1 MKTPAPVC
9 LVIAPSGF
17 LLDERVFMSLG
28 ILRVAAVLEQ
38 RGVPV
43 QLLDLSGIENYDEVV
58 RLHVMQSTAVQY
70 GITATTPQMPA
81 AVKVAEAIKSVRP
94 GAITILGGPHV
105 TLVSAAVK
113 REQRAGVE
121 GRATAAMAALR
132 RTFDVLVAGDGET
145 AIFLAL
151 ELALSECPAFIDADE
166 PKSSLFLTSAA
177 LTELPF
183 PARHLIDVDSYRY
196 AIDGHRALSVI
207 AQLGCPFE
215 CGFCG
220 GRSSPML
227 RRVRTRSPENIIAEM
242 TQIYQRYGVTGF
254 MFYDDELNVNR
265 EMVPLMRGIR
275 DAQEKLGAEWRLRGF
290 AKAELFDEEQAREMY
305 AAGFRWLLI
314 GFESGAPAI
323 LENINKKATRDDNTR
338 CLEIAAKSGLKVK
351 ALMSIGHPGESPA
364 TVQATRDWLIESA
377 PADFDVT
384 IITTYPGTPYYDEAV
399 PHGSMPDVWTYTYRK
414 TGDRLHAF
422 DVDYTRVA
430 EYYKGNPDGGY
441 HAYVFTDAL
450 SARDLVAARDFVERD
465 VRASLGIPFNPSQPA
480 TRYEH
485 SMGQPGPLPP
495 NILRQSSAESLEQA
509 HADVRNRWIPL
520 TQR

>member
-1 MKTPAPVC
+1 MRTPVC

-38 RGVPV
+38 HGIGVE
-43 QLLDLSGIENYDEVV
+43 LLDLSGIENYEEVV
-58 RLHVMQSTAVQY
+58 RLHAMRSTAMQY

-81 AVKVAEAIKSVRP
+81 AVNIARAIKSVTP
-94 GAITILGGPHV
+94 KAVTILGGPHV

-113 REQRAGVE
+113 RELRQGID
-121 GRATAAMAALR
+121 GRATKALDVLKR
-132 RTFDVLVAGDGET
+132 AFDVLVAGDGES

-151 ELALSECPAFIDADE
+151 ELSLTECPTFIDGDE
-166 PKSSLFLTSAA
+166 PRSSLFLTSAA
-177 LTELPF
+177 LTKLPF
-183 PARHLIDVDSYRY
+183 PARHLVDVDSYRY
-196 AIDGHRALSVI
+196 AIDGHRALSLI

-220 GRSSPML
+220 GRASPML
-227 RRVRTRSPENIIAEM
+227 RRVRTRTTENIIAEM
-242 TQIYQRYGVTGF
+242 THIYERYGITGF

-265 EMVPLMRGIR
+265 EMVSLMRGIR
-275 DAQEKLGAEWRLRGF
+275 AAQEKLGVEWRLRGF
-290 AKAELFDEEQAREMY
+290 AKAELFDDEQARELY

-314 GFESGAPAI
+314 GFESGAPGI
-323 LENINKKATRDDNTR
+323 LTNINKKATRDDNTR
-338 CLEIAAKSGLKVK
+338 CLEIAAKAGLKVK
-351 ALMSIGHPGESPA
+351 ALMSVGHPGESA
-364 TVQATRDWLIESA
+364 ETVQATRDWLVETK

-399 PHGSMPDVWTYTYRK
+399 PHASLPDVWTYTYKK
-414 TGDRLHAF
+414 TGDRLHAY

-450 SARDLVAARDFVERD
+450 NAKQLVDAREHIERD
-465 VRASLGIPFNPSQPA
+465 VRAALGIPFNASAPA
-480 TRYEH
+480 TRFEH
-485 SMGQPGPLPP
+485 SMGQFGQLPS
-495 NILRQSSAESLEQA
+495 NILRQSATDSLA
-509 HADVRNRWIPL
+509 PPLNSNVRNRWIPL
-520 TQR
+520 AER

>member
-1 MKTPAPVC
+1 VRTPVC

-38 RGVPV
+38 HGIPV
-43 QLLDLSGIENYDEVV
+43 ELLDLSGIENYEEVV
-58 RLHVMQSTAVQY
+58 RLHSTQSTAAQY

-81 AVKVAEAIKSVRP
+81 AVKIAEAIKSVRP
-94 GAITILGGPHV
+94 KAVTILGGPHI
-105 TLVSAAVK
+105 TLVNAAVK
-113 REQRAGVE
+113 RERKEGRS
-121 GRATAAMAALR
+121 GRATKALEVLKSA
-132 RTFDVLVAGDGET
+132 FDILVAGDGET

-151 ELALSECPAFIDADE
+151 ELALSECPTFIDADE

-177 LTELPF
+177 LTKLPF
-183 PARHLIDVDSYRY
+183 PARHLVDVDSYRY
-196 AIDGHRALSVI
+196 TIDGHRALSLI

-220 GRSSPML
+220 GRASSML
-227 RRVRTRSPENIIAEM
+227 RRVRTRSSENIIAEM
-242 TQIYQRYGVTGF
+242 THLYQQYGITGF

-265 EMVPLMRGIR
+265 EMVGLMRGIR
-275 DAQEKLGAEWRLRGF
+275 DAQEKLGVEWRLRGF
-290 AKAELFDEEQAREMY
+290 AKAELFDEEQARELY

-323 LENINKKATRDDNTR
+323 LTNINKKATRNDNTR
-338 CLEIAAKSGLKVK
+338 CLELAAAAGLKVK
-351 ALMSIGHPGESPA
+351 ALMSVGHPGESA
-364 TVQATRDWLIESA
+364 ETVQATRDWLVSTK

-399 PHGSMPDVWTYTYRK
+399 PHDSMPDVWTYTYAR
-414 TGDRLHAF
+414 TGDRLHAY

-450 SARDLVAARDFVERD
+450 NANELVQARDHIERD
-465 VRASLGIPFNPSQPA
+465 VRAALGIPFNAAVPA
-480 TRYEH
+480 VRFEH
-485 SMGQPGPLPP
+485 SMGQLGPLPP
-495 NILRQSSAESLEQA
+495 NILRLSGADRLSQTPSSN
-509 HADVRNRWIPL
+509 VRNRWIPL
-520 TQR
+520 AER

>member
-1 MKTPAPVC
+1 MKTPVC

-43 QLLDLSGIENYDEVV
+43 ELLDLSGIENYEEVV
-58 RLHVMQSTAVQY
+58 RLHAMQSAATQF

-81 AVKVAEAIKSVRP
+81 AVKVAEAIKSVKP
-94 GAITILGGPHV
+94 TAMTILGGPHI
-105 TLVSAAVK
+105 TLVNSAVK
-113 REQRAGVE
+113 REQRSGID
-121 GRATAAMAALR
+121 GRATAALATLKKA
-132 RTFDVLVAGDGET
+132 FDVLVAGDGET

-151 ELALSECPAFIDADE
+151 ELGLSECPTLIDADE
-166 PKSSLFLTSAA
+166 PKSSLFLTSQA
-177 LTELPF
+177 LTKLPF
-183 PARHLIDVDSYRY
+183 PARHLIDVDSYHY
-196 AIDGHRALSVI
+196 AIDGRRALSLI

-227 RRVRTRSPENIIAEM
+227 RKVRTRTSENIIAEM
-242 TQIYQRYGVTGF
+242 IEVYQRYGITGF
-254 MFYDDELNVNR
+254 MFYDDELNVNK
-265 EMVPLMRGIR
+265 EMVSLMRGIQH
-275 DAQEKLGAEWRLRGF
+275 AQERLGAEWRLRGF
-290 AKAELFDEEQAREMY
+290 AKAELFNEEQAREMY

-314 GFESGAPAI
+314 GFESGAPSI
-323 LENINKKATRDDNTR
+323 LTNINKKATRDDNTR
-338 CLEIAAKSGLKVK
+338 CLEIAAKAGLKVK
-351 ALMSIGHPGESPA
+351 ALMSIGHPGESA
-364 TVQATRDWLIESA
+364 ETVQATRDWLIDTR

-399 PHGSMPDVWTYTYRK
+399 PHESMPGVWTYTYKK
-414 TGDRLHAF
+414 TGDRLHAL

-441 HAYVFTDAL
+441 HAYVFTDAMSADEL
-450 SARDLVAARDFVERD
+450 VQARDRIERD
-465 VRASLGIPFNPSQPA
+465 VRAALGIPFNPSAPA
-480 TRYEH
+480 MRYEH
-485 SMGQPGPLPP
+485 SMGQFGQLPP
-495 NILRQSSAESLEQA
+495 NILRRSSADSLKQA

-520 TQR
+520 AER

>member
-1 MKTPAPVC
+1 MKTAVC

-38 RGVPV
+38 RGIPV
-43 QLLDLSGIENYDEVV
+43 ELLDLSGIENYEEVV
-58 RLHVMQSTAVQY
+58 RLHAMQSTAVQF

-81 AVKVAEAIKSVRP
+81 AVKVAEAIKSVKP
-94 GAITILGGPHV
+94 DAITILGGPHI

-113 REQRAGVE
+113 RERKAAID
-121 GRATAAMAALR
+121 GRATAAMATLQQ
-132 RTFDVLVAGDGET
+132 TFDVLVAGDGES

-151 ELALSECPAFIDADE
+151 ELSRSECPAFIDADE
-166 PKSSLFLTSAA
+166 PKSSLFLTSAS
-177 LTELPF
+177 LTKLPF
-183 PARHLIDVDSYRY
+183 PARHLVDVGSYRY
-196 AIDGHRALSVI
+196 TIDGHRALSLI

-227 RRVRTRSPENIIAEM
+227 RKIRTRSSENIISEM
-242 TQIYQRYGVTGF
+242 IGLYQQYGVTGF
-254 MFYDDELNVNR
+254 MFYDDELNVNK
-265 EMVPLMRGIR
+265 EMVSLMRGIR
-275 DAQEKLGAEWRLRGF
+275 DAQDRLGVEWRLRGF
-290 AKAELFDEEQAREMY
+290 AKAELFNEEQAREMY

-323 LENINKKATRDDNTR
+323 LTNINKKATRDDNTR
-338 CLEIAAKSGLKVK
+338 CLELAANAGLKVK
-351 ALMSIGHPGESPA
+351 ALMSIGHPGESPETVRA
-364 TVQATRDWLIESA
+364 TEDWLIA
-377 PADFDVT
+377 TRPADFDVT

-399 PHGSMPDVWTYTYRK
+399 PHESMPGVWTYTYKK
-414 TGDRLHAF
+414 TGDRLHAY

-450 SARDLVAARDFVERD
+450 DALELVQARDRVERD
-465 VRASLGIPFNPSQPA
+465 VRAALGIPFNPSAPA
-480 TRYEH
+480 VRYEH
-485 SMGQPGPLPP
+485 SMGQPGQLPP
-495 NILRQSSAESLEQA
+495 NILRQSSAESLSQA

-520 TQR
+520 AER

>member
-1 MKTPAPVC
+1 VNTPVC

-38 RGVPV
+38 RGIPV
-43 QLLDLSGIENYDEVV
+43 ELLDLSGIENYEEVV
-58 RLHVMQSTAVQY
+58 RLHAARSTATQY

-81 AVKVAEAIKSVRP
+81 AVRIGEAIKSVRP
-94 GAITILGGPHV
+94 KAVTILGGPHI
-105 TLVSAAVK
+105 TLVGAAVK
-113 REQRAGVE
+113 REQKEGRD
-121 GRATAAMAALR
+121 GRATKALEILKNG
-132 RTFDVLVAGDGET
+132 FDVLVAGDGET

-151 ELALSECPAFIDADE
+151 ELALTECPAFIDADE

-177 LTELPF
+177 LTKLPF
-183 PARHLIDVDSYRY
+183 PARHLVDVDSYRY
-196 AIDGHRALSVI
+196 TIDGHRALSLI

-220 GRSSPML
+220 GRASPML
-227 RRVRTRSPENIIAEM
+227 RRVRTRSSENIIAEM
-242 TQIYQRYGVTGF
+242 TDMYQLYGITGF

-265 EMVPLMRGIR
+265 EMVGLMRGIR
-275 DAQEKLGAEWRLRGF
+275 DAQEKLGVEWRLRGF
-290 AKAELFDEEQAREMY
+290 AKAELFDEEQARELY

-323 LENINKKATRDDNTR
+323 LTNINKKATRDDNTR
-338 CLEIAAKSGLKVK
+338 CLEIAAAAGLKVK
-351 ALMSIGHPGESPA
+351 ALMSIGHPGESPE
-364 TVQATRDWLIESA
+364 TVQATRDWLVSTK

-399 PHGSMPDVWTYTYRK
+399 PHDSLPDVWTYTYAK
-414 TGDRLHAF
+414 TGDRLHAY

-450 SARDLVAARDFVERD
+450 GATELVRARDYVERD
-465 VRASLGIPFNPSQPA
+465 VRAALGIPFNAAVAA
-480 TRYEH
+480 TRFEH
-485 SMGQPGPLPP
+485 SMGQMGPLPS
-495 NILRQSSAESLEQA
+495 NILRLSSADRLGQKPSSN
-509 HADVRNRWIPL
+509 VRNRWIPL
-520 TQR
+520 AER

>member
-1 MKTPAPVC
+1 MNTPVC
-9 LVIAPSGF
+9 LIIEPSVF

-38 RGVPV
+38 HGVPV
-43 QLLDLSGIENYDEVV
+43 ELLDLSGIENYEEVV
-58 RLHVMQSTAVQY
+58 RLHAMQSTAVQF

-81 AVKVAEAIKSVRP
+81 AVKVAAAIKSVKP
-94 GAITILGGPHV
+94 DAMTILGGPHI
-105 TLVSAAVK
+105 TLVSSAVK
-113 REQRAGVE
+113 REQRAGIE
-121 GRATAAMAALR
+121 GRATAAMAALKQ
-132 RTFDVLVAGDGET
+132 TFDVLVAGDGES

-151 ELALSECPAFIDADE
+151 EIGRAECPAFIDADE
-166 PKSSLFLTSAA
+166 PKSTLFLTSAA
-177 LTELPF
+177 LTKLPF

-196 AIDGHRALSVI
+196 TIDGHRALSLI

-227 RRVRTRSPENIIAEM
+227 RRIRTRSSDNIIAEM
-242 TQIYQRYGVTGF
+242 VDIHQRYGVTGF

-265 EMVPLMRGIR
+265 EMVSLMRGIR
-275 DAQEKLGAEWRLRGF
+275 DAQDRLGVDWRLRGF
-290 AKAELFDEEQAREMY
+290 AKAELFNEEQAREMY

-314 GFESGAPAI
+314 GFESGAPSI
-323 LENINKKATRDDNTR
+323 LTNINKKATRDDNTR
-338 CLEIAAKSGLKVK
+338 CLEIAANAGLKVK
-351 ALMSIGHPGESPA
+351 ALMSVGHPGESA
-364 TVQATRDWLIESA
+364 GTVQATRDWLVETG

-399 PHGSMPDVWTYTYRK
+399 PHESMPGVWTYTYRK

-441 HAYVFTDAL
+441 HAYVFTDAMTAEDL
-450 SARDLVAARDFVERD
+450 VQARDHVERD
-465 VRASLGIPFNPSQPA
+465 VRAALDIPFNASA
-480 TRYEH
+480 ARTRYEH
-485 SMGQPGPLPP
+485 SMGQIGPLPP
-495 NILRQSSAESLEQA
+495 SILRQSNSQSLDNA
-509 HADVRNRWIPL
+509 HSDVRNRWIPL
-520 TQR
+520 AER

>member
-1 MKTPAPVC
+1 MTSPVC
-9 LVIAPSGF
+9 LIIAPSGF

-38 RGVPV
+38 RGIPV
-43 QLLDLSGIENYDEVV
+43 ELLDLSGIENYEEVV
-58 RLHVMQSTAVQY
+58 RLHAAASPAMQF

-81 AVKVAEAIKSVRP
+81 AVRVAETIKSVRP
-94 GAITILGGPHV
+94 NAVTILGGPHI

-113 REQRAGVE
+113 REQRTRA
-121 GRATAAMAALR
+121 GRATAAMETLKQ
-132 RTFDVLVAGDGET
+132 TFDVLVAGDGET

-151 ELALSECPAFIDADE
+151 EIGRSECPAFIDADE
-166 PKSSLFLTSAA
+166 PKSSLFLTSEA
-177 LTELPF
+177 LTRLPF
-183 PARHLIDVDSYRY
+183 PARHLVDVDSYHY
-196 AIDGHRALSVI
+196 TIDGQRALSLI

-227 RRVRTRSPENIIAEM
+227 RKIRTRSTDNIIEEM
-242 TQIYQRYGVTGF
+242 VEVYTKYGVTGF
-254 MFYDDELNVNR
+254 MFYDDELNVNK
-265 EMVPLMRGIR
+265 EIVSLMRGIR
-275 DAQEKLGAEWRLRGF
+275 AAQDKLGVEWRLRGF
-290 AKAELFDEEQAREMY
+290 AKAELFTEEQAKEMY

-314 GFESGAPAI
+314 GFESGAPSI
-323 LENINKKATRDDNTR
+323 LTNINKKASREDNTR
-338 CLEIAAKSGLKVK
+338 CLDLAANAGLKVK
-351 ALMSIGHPGESPA
+351 ALMSVGHPGESPE
-364 TVQATRDWLIESA
+364 TIQATRDWLITTK

-399 PHGSMPDVWTYTYRK
+399 PHESMRNVWTYTYKK
-414 TGDRLHAF
+414 TGDRLHAY

-450 SARDLVAARDFVERD
+450 GAEELVKARDHVERD
-465 VRASLGIPFNPSQPA
+465 VRAALNIPFNPGAPA

-485 SMGQPGPLPP
+485 SMGQFGQLPP
-495 NILRQSSAESLEQA
+495 NILRHSSAESLAQA
-509 HADVRNRWIPL
+509 HSQSDVRNRWIPL
-520 TQR
+520 AER

>member
-1 MKTPAPVC
+1 MKTPIC

-38 RGVPV
+38 RGIPV
-43 QLLDLSGIENYDEVV
+43 ELLDLSGIENYEEVV
-58 RLHVMQSTAVQY
+58 RLHVARSEAVQY

-81 AVKVAEAIKSVRP
+81 AVKVAATIRSVKP
-94 GAITILGGPHV
+94 NAITMLGGPHV
-105 TLVSAAVK
+105 TLVNAAVK
-113 REQRAGVE
+113 REQKEHVA
-121 GRATAAMAALR
+121 GRASAAFDVLR
-132 RTFDVLVAGDGET
+132 NAFDVLVAGDGET
-145 AIFLAL
+145 SIFLAL
-151 ELALSECPAFIDADE
+151 ELSKQECPAFIDADE
-166 PKSSLFLTSAA
+166 PRSSLFLTSTA
-177 LTELPF
+177 LTKLPF
-183 PARHLIDVDSYRY
+183 PARHLVDVDSYHY
-196 AIDGHRALSVI
+196 SIDGHRALSLI

-220 GRSSPML
+220 GRASPML
-227 RRVRTRSPENIIAEM
+227 RRVRTRTSENIIAEM
-242 TQIYQRYGVTGF
+242 IALYRRYGITGF

-265 EMVPLMRGIR
+265 EMVSLMRGIR
-275 DAQEKLGAEWRLRGF
+275 DAQERLGVEWRLRGF
-290 AKAELFDEEQAREMY
+290 AKAELFTEEQASEMY

-314 GFESGAPAI
+314 GFESGAPRI

-338 CLEIAAKSGLKVK
+338 CLELAARAGLKVK
-351 ALMSIGHPGESPA
+351 ALMSVGHPGESA
-364 TVQATRDWLIESA
+364 ETVQATRDWLIETK

-399 PHGSMPDVWTYTYRK
+399 PHESLPDVWTYTYVK
-414 TGDRLHAF
+414 TGDRLHAY

-450 SARDLVAARDFVERD
+450 AADELVKARDHVERD
-465 VRASLGIPFNPSQPA
+465 VRSALGIPFNAGVPA

-485 SMGQPGPLPP
+485 SMGQFGRLPS
-495 NILRQSSAESLEQA
+495 NILRQSTSDSLEQSPSDP
-509 HADVRNRWIPL
+509 DVRNRWIPL
-520 TQR
+520 AER